1 VVRADAEAVVM
12 VEDIGVG
19 MSPDMLP
26 KVFEMFTQVDRSLE
40 RSQGGLGIG
49 LAIVKRLVEMHGGSV
64 EAYSAGVGQGSRF
77 TVRLPV
83 ARPVS
88 GGEPERREAR
98 LLAAPARR
106 RILVVDDNEDS
117 AMSMALLLAGMGNE
131 TRTAHEGLEAL
142 EVGATFLPEIILLD
156 IGMPRLNGYETARR
170 IREQPW
176 GQSVKLV
183 AVTGWGQEADRRR
196 SQEAGFDHHLVKPVD
211 PAALSK
217 LLG

>member
-1 VVRADAEAVVM
+1 
-12 VEDIGVG
+12 
-19 MSPDMLP
+19 
-26 KVFEMFTQVDRSLE
+26 MFTQVDRSLE

-64 EAYSAGVGQGSRF
+64 TAYSAGVGTGSRF
-77 TVRLPV
+77 VVRLPL
-83 ARPVS
+83 AGAS
-88 GGEPERREAR
+88 AAAELARREGR
-98 LLAAPARR
+98 PTGPPVRR

-117 AMSMALLLAGMGNE
+117 AISMAMLLTGMGNE

-142 EVGATFLPEIILLD
+142 EIGATFLPEVILLD

-176 GQSVKLV
+176 GKNPD
-183 AVTGWGQEADRRR
+183 ARRGDGVGPGR
-196 SQEAGFDHHLVKPVD
+196 RPPALGEAGFDHHVVKPVD

-217 LLG
+217 LLEGRMPGGDRR